1 VVQVE
6 QRSLRALEEHT
17 LSAVHLGIQI
27 RLDIGKKW
35 HDLRGEFEA
44 LVSHGN
50 RIKRCTPKQ
59 RGGNAILFRDDLAA
73 AAAEQL
79 RAAEVPRPQPAAT
92 RFILVG
98 RANPLGRRA
107 DFPYASRLFRGNVV
121 SPMVRQYKVSPVADH
136 QASVH
141 THTVC
146 LNGFNLTQQSFGI
159 NYDPVSD
166 DRGLVLP
173 HDACGEKLE
182 DILLAANVDGM
193 ARIRA
198 ALVSSHDVKV
208 LGQSIDDFALAFVA
222 PLSAHDNYV
231 CWHVDPLKK
240 PESRSQKSEFKRA
253 NSGSSPEPRHLAP
266 DA

>member
-1 VVQVE
+1 VIQVE
-6 QRSLRALEEHT
+6 QRSLRALEEYT

-35 HDLRGEFEA
+35 HDLRGELQA

-50 RIKRCTPKQ
+50 RIKRCTSKQ
-59 RGGNAILFRDDLAA
+59 RGGNAILFCDNLAA
-73 AAAEQL
+73 TAAEQL

-92 RFILVG
+92 GFVLVG
-98 RANPLGRRA
+98 RANPFGGRA
-107 DFPYASRLFRGNVV
+107 DFPHASRLFRGNFV
-121 SPMVRQYKVSPVADH
+121 SPMVRQYQVSPVADH
-136 QASVH
+136 QATIY
-141 THTVC
+141 THTVS

-173 HDACGEKLE
+173 HDTCREKLE
-182 DILLAANVDGM
+182 NILLASNVDGV

-208 LGQSIDDFALAFVA
+208 LGQSIDDLALAFVA
-222 PLSAHDNYV
+222 PLRAHDNYV
-231 CWHVDPLKK
+231 CRHIDPL
-240 PESRSQKSEFKRA
+240 ES
-253 NSGSSPEPRHLAP
+253 
-266 DA
+266 